1 MADTSPEDSEK
12 APTGIGGLDD
22 ILGGGLP
29 RGEMHLVRGG
39 AGTGKTTLG
48 LQFLRDGVARG
59 ETVLF
64 VTLSQTER
72 ALRKIAAS
80 HGWSLDGVRIS
91 EQRGAGGPDG
101 AEEQT
106 IFHTAVV
113 ELGETMSALTAE
125 IDRADPD
132 RIVIDAIS
140 TIRHLADTPLR
151 YHRQLLVLRDFLAPR
166 RATVLITD
174 SGQTSDTALDELVHG
189 TLVVDRNAHDYG
201 DVRRSVHLAKMRGV
215 SFHGGSHNF
224 RIRTGGLD
232 VFPRLE
238 PQADA
243 SDGTDAVVESGAREL
258 DALLGGGLEAGTA
271 CMVVGATG
279 TGKTSVATLYAYAA
293 AGRGDRAAIFTFD
306 ERRETFLKRSEGL
319 GMDLRPLVEA
329 GLIRLQAVRTAEL
342 APTEFTDL
350 VRRAVEEDGAKVVMI
365 DSLTGYFHSMPQE
378 NALIT
383 QMHDLLYFLGQ
394 TGVLSLLIVN
404 QHGMVGE
411 RVRGPMEVSYLADT
425 VILLRHFEAS
435 GSVRKAI
442 SVLKKRYG
450 PHETTIRELQ
460 LAPGRVEVGDPITDF
475 TGVLSGRPEF
485 LGHATDLPE

>member
-1 MADTSPEDSEK
+1 MADTSPEDGEK

-39 AGTGKTTLG
+39 AGTGKTTMG
-48 LQFLRDGVARG
+48 LQFLMDGAARG

-64 VTLSQTER
+64 VTFSQTES

-80 HGWSLDGVRIS
+80 HGWRLDGVEIS
-91 EQRGAGGPDG
+91 QLGGTYNRNG

-106 IFHTAVV
+106 IFHTNVV
-113 ELGETMSALTAE
+113 ELGETMSELMSGIERIAP
-125 IDRADPD
+125 R

-140 TIRHLADTPLR
+140 QIRYLADTPLR
-151 YHRQLLVLRDFLAPR
+151 YHRQLLALRDFLAPR
-166 RATVLITD
+166 RATVLVTD
-174 SGQTSDTALDELVHG
+174 SGDGLDTALEELVHG
-189 TLVVDRNAHDYG
+189 TLVLDRNSPDYG
-201 DVRRSVHLAKMRGV
+201 DVRRRMHLTKMRGLD
-215 SFHGGSHNF
+215 FHGGNHNF

-232 VFPRLE
+232 VFPCLE
-238 PQADA
+238 PRTEMGDKP
-243 SDGTDAVVESGAREL
+243 DGVIESGADGL
-258 DALLGGGLEAGTA
+258 DGLLGGGLESGTA

-279 TGKTSVATLYAYAA
+279 TGKTSVATLYAHAA
-293 AGRGDRAAIFTFD
+293 AKRGDHAAIFTFD
-306 ERRETFLKRSEGL
+306 ERKETFLMRSEGL
-319 GMDLRPLVEA
+319 GMDLRPQIDA
-329 GLIRLQAVRTAEL
+329 GLISLRAIRTAEM

-350 VRRAVEEDGAKVVMI
+350 VRAAVEEDGAKVVMI

-378 NALIT
+378 EALIT

-394 TGVLSLLIVN
+394 LGVLSLLIVN

-411 RVRGPMEVSYLADT
+411 RVHGPMEVSYLADT
-425 VILLRHFEAS
+425 VILLRHFEAA

-442 SVLKKRYG
+442 SVLKKRHG
-450 PHETTIRELQ
+450 PHETTIRELL
-460 LAPGRVEVGDPITDF
+460 LAPGSVDVGDPITDF

-485 LGHATDLPE
+485 IGQASDLPT